1 MVAYEKNALLLSSR
15 KQAVLVAKENEI
27 LSHSFAQL
35 LSPTKKHTHNM
46 KFRITAILLSLCSIA
61 VVAQTAVTTYLPGI
75 STEGAAYYLPK
86 TAINVNITTEKT
98 TYTPGELC
106 QYADRYLRI
115 SNISNKENVVF
126 SITSATISTE
136 GLPDASK
143 LYHILFATNS
153 VAPLVTLTES
163 GILQA
168 INNTDIPETPVADV
182 VPVAPAQNGKVLS
195 ARSYMTEEMLM
206 TGSKAKLAELAAK
219 EIYAIRESKN
229 LIMRGQSEY
238 MAKDAESLQIILS
251 GLQEQEEALTQL
263 FTGTTTVETATK
275 TYQVIPEGDAD
286 RVILG
291 RFSRKLG
298 LLHGDDLAGAPIYID
313 IRNKQVVPVPM
324 EQPVAKATKTKI
336 GKKAKDEN
344 KQDGLVYNLPG
355 KAAVKVYTNTQTLA
369 EEVLT
374 LAQLGKTETL
384 SSTLLTKK
392 KDIKVVLDPITGA
405 LLRVE

>member
-1 MVAYEKNALLLSSR
+1 M
-15 KQAVLVAKENEI
+15 
-27 LSHSFAQL
+27 
-35 LSPTKKHTHNM
+35 
-46 KFRITAILLSLCSIA
+46 
-61 VVAQTAVTTYLPGI
+61 AQTTVATYSPGI
-75 STEGAAYYLPK
+75 STEGATYYLPK
-86 TAINVNITTEKT
+86 TAINVSITTEKT

-115 SNISNKENVVF
+115 SNISDKESVVY
-126 SITSATISTE
+126 SIKSVTLSTE

-153 VAPLVTLTES
+153 VAPLVALTES

-168 INNTDIPETPVADV
+168 INTTVPETPAAE
-182 VPVAPAQNGKVLS
+182 VAPAAPAQTKKVLS

-206 TGSKAKLAELAAK
+206 TGSKAKLAELVAK
-219 EIYAIRESKN
+219 EIYTIRESKN

-238 MAKDAESLQIILS
+238 MAKDAESLQIILA

-263 FTGTTTVETATK
+263 FTGTTSVETATE

-298 LLHGDDLAGAPIYID
+298 LLHGDDLAGAPLYID
-313 IRNKQVVPVPM
+313 IRSKQVVPAPV
-324 EQPVAKATKTKI
+324 EQPVAETTKTKK
-336 GKKAKDEN
+336 GKKAKDQN
-344 KQDGLVYNLPG
+344 LQDGLVYNLPG

-374 LAQLGKTETL
+374 LAQFGNIETL

-392 KDIKVVLDPITGA
+392 KDVKILLDPVTGA
-405 LLRVE
+405 LLKVE

>member
-1 MVAYEKNALLLSSR
+1 MKLRVTVILLL
-15 KQAVLVAKENEI
+15 
-27 LSHSFAQL
+27 
-35 LSPTKKHTHNM
+35 
-46 KFRITAILLSLCSIA
+46 LCNIA
-61 VVAQTAVTTYLPGI
+61 VMAQTAVTTYLPGI

-86 TAINVNITTEKT
+86 TAINVSITTEKT

-115 SNISNKENVVF
+115 TGISDKESTF
-126 SITSATISTE
+126 YTITSATLSTE

-168 INNTDIPETPVADV
+168 INTTVPKTPVADV
-182 VPVAPAQNGKVLS
+182 VPVAPVQTRKALQ

-206 TGSKAKLAELAAK
+206 TGSKAKLAELVAK

-238 MAKDAESLQIILS
+238 MAKDAESLKIILS

-263 FTGTTTVETATK
+263 FTGTTTVEMTTE

-298 LLHGDDLAGAPIYID
+298 LLHGDDLAGAPLYID
-313 IRNKQVVPVPM
+313 IHSKQVVPDSL
-324 EQPVAKATKTKI
+324 EQSVVEATKAKK
-336 GKKAKDEN
+336 GKKAKGEN
-344 KQDGLVYNLPG
+344 RQDGLVYNLPG
-355 KAAVKVYTNTQTLA
+355 KAEVKVYTSTQTLV
-369 EEVLT
+369 EEVLS
-374 LAQLGKTETL
+374 LAQLGHTETL

-392 KDIKVVLDPITGA
+392 KDIKVILDPVTGA
-405 LLRVE
+405 LLHVE